1 MDNICLQDCKNFFR
15 WHLCQGIDQSIF
27 GSIYLPIFMA
37 TIWNVNRKALWF
49 HVTLKTMTG
58 GEFWNYQ
65 LFHLTDPGYR
75 LSNLENSRII
85 LKNGVEPTMTFWT
98 FDPVGIF
105 SALLYFAVTEQ
116 LGESSFKE
124 FSSSAHKT
132 RSEEHTSELQSRETI
147 SYAVFCLKKKK
158 KKKKKEKKKKKKN
171 KINK

>member
-1 MDNICLQDCKNFFR
+1 MNQIGVIWTIFACRIARTFFADIFAKGLIKAFLAQFICQFL
-15 WHLCQGIDQSIF
+15 WL
-27 GSIYLPIFMA
+27 

-49 HVTLKTMTG
+49 HITLKTMTG

-116 LGESSFKE
+116 LGKAHLKNLAVPLTKQADHSRDQNYFLYRSYCLFWVGLIESRGTF
-124 FSSSAHKT
+124 
-132 RSEEHTSELQSRETI
+132 
-147 SYAVFCLKKKK
+147 
-158 KKKKKEKKKKKKN
+158 
-171 KINK
+171 